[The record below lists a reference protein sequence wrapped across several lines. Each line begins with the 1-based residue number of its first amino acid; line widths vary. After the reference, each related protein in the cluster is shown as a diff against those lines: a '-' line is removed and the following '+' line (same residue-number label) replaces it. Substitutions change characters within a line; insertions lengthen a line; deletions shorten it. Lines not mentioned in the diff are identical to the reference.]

1 MKCQQC
7 GDILQEGAR
16 FCPKC
21 GAVQLCADGSLPP
34 PDEKISPEILA
45 DSYPMKWYK
54 ALIYVILF
62 LNALSLLINGFQLLS
77 GSAYGDNY
85 EAIYRLFPGLKT
97 LSIMMG
103 AVYLVLAAAYL
114 LVRQM
119 LAGFRKRAP
128 QFLLG
133 LYIVDICVALIYCF
147 ATMLIVKESLFTA
160 TMVVSMIFGTAVSL
174 MFFLINRVYF
184 KKRQGLFVN

>member
-1 MKCQQC
+1 MRCGQC
-7 GDILQEGAR
+7 DETPPEGAR
-16 FCPKC
+16 FCPRC

-133 LYIVDICVALIYCF
+133 LYIVDISVGLIYCF
-147 ATMLIVKESLFTA
+147 ATMLIVKEAIFSA
-160 TMVVSMIFGTAVSL
+160 TLVTSMILGTVGSAI
-174 MFFLINRVYF
+174 FFLANLTYF
-184 KKRQGLFVN
+184 KKRKFMFVN

>member
-7 GDILQEGAR
+7 GDTLQEGAR

-34 PDEKISPEILA
+34 PDEKISSDILME
-45 DSYPMKWYK
+45 SYPMKWYK
-54 ALIYVILF
+54 ALIYVLLF
-62 LNALSLLINGFQLLS
+62 LEALNLFINGLQLLS
-77 GSAYGDNY
+77 GSAYGDGY
-85 EAIYRLFPGLKT
+85 EAVYKLYPGLKT
-97 LSIMMG
+97 LSMAMG
-103 AVYLVLAAAYL
+103 AAYLVLAAAYL

-119 LAGFRKRAP
+119 LSGFRKRAP

-174 MFFLINRVYF
+174 VFFLINRVYF

>member
-7 GDILQEGAR
+7 GDTLPEGTR

-21 GAVQLCADGSLPP
+21 GAVQFCADGSLPP
-34 PDEKISPEILA
+34 PDEKISSDILA

-54 ALIYVILF
+54 ALIYVLLF
-62 LNALSLLINGFQLLS
+62 LEALNLLINGFQLLS
-77 GSAYGDNY
+77 GSAYGDRY
-85 EAIYRLFPGLKT
+85 EAVYGLYPGLKT
-97 LSIMMG
+97 LSMAMG
-103 AVYLVLAAAYL
+103 AAYLVMAAAYL

-133 LYIVDICVALIYCF
+133 LYIVDIGVGLIYCF

-160 TMVVSMIFGTAVSL
+160 TMVVSMVFGTAVSL
-174 MFFLINRVYF
+174 VFFLINRVYF
-184 KKRQGLFVN
+184 KKRQVLFVN

>member
-85 EAIYRLFPGLKT
+85 EAIYRLFPGLKN

-103 AVYLVLAAAYL
+103 AVYLVMAAARL
-114 LVRQM
+114 FVRQM
-119 LAGFRKRAP
+119 LAGFRKTAP
-128 QFLLG
+128 QWLLG
-133 LYIVDICVALIYCF
+133 LYIADVIISLIYCF
-147 ATMLIVKESLFTA
+147 ATMLIVKEAIFSA
-160 TMVVSMIFGTAVSL
+160 TLVTSMILGTVGSAI
-174 MFFLINRVYF
+174 FFLANLTYF
-184 KKRQGLFVN
+184 KKRKFMFVN